1 MKLTLLIALLWCVIS
16 QPLFA
21 AQDASWLKFSGRTEA
36 NNDGLDGAIGV
47 AANRLLGQNDAI
59 GFDYRDAHSNRNGTD
74 SRAATF
80 RYRLPAGI
88 SRVQVE
94 AGRFRY
100 DHAVRDG
107 GHRYDASRESRV
119 LGLRASRPLFS
130 RFGMSFDGI
139 ARHRGVNSES
149 FRQQSQVSESRYQLS
164 SFGLEASGGREIGTG
179 TWINT
184 RILALSGR
192 ESRSTDYPLHRGGA
206 NETGFY
212 KVALSASAEQE
223 LFDWNWRAN
232 GRYQFADEDLPSSE
246 YLTVAGPSLLAGFNG
261 QSLSVLKGGWMRLA
275 TASPSWPM
283 PFLDGVLSSLNLAVL
298 QGWIPYSGAQAGSYG
313 TASAG
318 QVSLRM
324 QGRAFTADLS
334 VGRMISAS
342 DTSMTMPDHPD
353 VRFSLSM
360 GI

>member
-1 MKLTLLIALLWCVIS
+1 MKPTLLFALLWCVIS
-16 QPLFA
+16 QPLLA
-21 AQDASWLKFSGRTEA
+21 GQENSWLTFSGRTEA
-36 NNDGLDGAIGV
+36 SNDGLNGAIGV
-47 AANRLLGQNDAI
+47 AASRLLGQDDAI
-59 GFDYRDAHSNRNGTD
+59 GFDYRDSHSNRNGTD

-88 SRVQVE
+88 YRVQVE
-94 AGRFRY
+94 AGRSSY

-107 GHRYDASRESRV
+107 GHRYNASHQSRV
-119 LGLRASRPLFS
+119 LGLQASRPLFS
-130 RFGMSFDGI
+130 RFGMSFDGM

-149 FRQQSQVSESRYQLS
+149 FKQQNPVSESRYQLS
-164 SFGLEASGGREIGTG
+164 SFGLEARGGRKIGTG
-179 TWINT
+179 TLINT

-192 ESRSTDYPLHRGGA
+192 EFQSTEYPLHRGSV

-212 KVALSASAEQE
+212 KVTVTASAEQE
-223 LFDWNWRAN
+223 FFDWNWRAN
-232 GRYQFADEDLPSSE
+232 GRYQFADDDLPSSE
-246 YLTVAGPSLLAGFNG
+246 FLAVAGPSMLAGFNG
-261 QSLSVLKGGWMRLA
+261 QSLSVLRGGWMRLA

-298 QGWIPYSGAQAGSYG
+298 QGWMPYQAGRCG
-313 TASAG
+313 KASAG

-334 VGRMISAS
+334 VGRMISVS
-342 DTSMTMPDHPD
+342 NTPLTMPDHPD